1 MEKSGLRERKKR
13 ERHEALIDAT
23 HALVREHGSDGVTVE
38 MICDAVGVSSRTFF
52 NYFESKE
59 HAILGLTEVSVDDT
73 VAATF
78 VAGGPTGRFVDD
90 TVVVLRDLLSAPAL
104 SGHRLAAA
112 MELARAEPRLL
123 VRHVA
128 WMEDQRS
135 SFDELLARR
144 RATTGEHV
152 ASELVGVVMMSAVRG
167 AFMRWEQRG
176 ADGTPA
182 DHVEPVLAE
191 IRTLLA

>member
-1 MEKSGLRERKKR
+1 M
-13 ERHEALIDAT
+13 
-23 HALVREHGSDGVTVE
+23 
-38 MICDAVGVSSRTFF
+38 
-52 NYFESKE
+52 
-59 HAILGLTEVSVDDT
+59 
-73 VAATF
+73 
-78 VAGGPTGRFVDD
+78 DD